1 MSEQTSV
8 TAKDQGHLNLLILL
22 FAGFVLIGIATV
34 IVGPMLPVFIQK
46 WSLDDRQAGFFFTVQ
61 FTSSMVGVGLS
72 SALSAWRGYRPALI
86 LGYMLTG
93 VGLAALNADSHMLA
107 LAATASFGCGYGL
120 VIPGTN
126 LLVAQAGGKRGASL
140 LNLLNFMWGVGAIAC
155 SPLVLLAQN
164 HMRLP
169 VLLASLGITGGLM
182 VLGVIFASFRGDT
195 QGEVAKTSKNGLAD
209 PGLVVTMALATLF
222 FIYVATE
229 TSVGGWAVEF
239 AKRLANRSTGMTTLA
254 QMFFYAGLTSGRAVA
269 PIVLLRVRERRLV
282 LGALTLSVIGTAI
295 LMASGTLKI
304 AILGVFLAGLGCA
317 TIYPI
322 YIAWL
327 SRWYGARAKNV
338 GGVLFALASL
348 GGAAGPWLV
357 GSLSKY
363 SGNLRV
369 GLLVPLVGAI
379 TMICLVL
386 LLRRQTTA

>member
-1 MSEQTSV
+1 MG
-8 TAKDQGHLNLLILL
+8 QGHRNLLILL
-22 FAGFVLIGIATV
+22 FAGFLLIGIATV

-164 HMRLP
+164 PMRLP
-169 VLLASLGITGGLM
+169 VLLAGLGITGGLM
-182 VLGVIFASFRGDT
+182 VVGVMLASFRGDT
-195 QGEVAKTSKNGLAD
+195 HGEVAKTSENGLAD
-209 PGLVVTMALATLF
+209 PGLAVTMALATLF

-239 AKRLANRSTGMTTLA
+239 AKRLANSSTGMTTLA

-269 PIVLLRVRERRLV
+269 PIVLLRVHERRLV
-282 LGALTLSVIGTAI
+282 LGALILSVIGTAI

-357 GSLSKY
+357 GSLSKF

-369 GLLVPLVGAI
+369 GLVVPLAGVI

>member
-182 VLGVIFASFRGDT
+182 VLGVIFASFRGNT
-195 QGEVAKTSKNGLAD
+195 QGEVAKTSENGLAD
-209 PGLVVTMALATLF
+209 PGPVVTMALATLF

>member
-1 MSEQTSV
+1 MG
-8 TAKDQGHLNLLILL
+8 QGHRNLLILL
-22 FAGFVLIGIATV
+22 FAGFLLIGIATV

-195 QGEVAKTSKNGLAD
+195 QGEVAKTSENGLAD
-209 PGLVVTMALATLF
+209 PGLAVTMALATLF

>member
-107 LAATASFGCGYGL
+107 LAATGSFGCGYGL

-182 VLGVIFASFRGDT
+182 VLGVIFASFRGNT
-195 QGEVAKTSKNGLAD
+195 QGEVAKTSENGLAD
-209 PGLVVTMALATLF
+209 PGPVVTMALATLF

>member
-1 MSEQTSV
+1 M
-8 TAKDQGHLNLLILL
+8 AL
-22 FAGFVLIGIATV
+22 
-34 IVGPMLPVFIQK
+34 
-46 WSLDDRQAGFFFTVQ
+46 
-61 FTSSMVGVGLS
+61 GL
-72 SALSAWRGYRPALI
+72 
-86 LGYMLTG
+86 
-93 VGLAALNADSHMLA
+93 MLA
-107 LAATASFGCGYGL
+107 SF
-120 VIPGTN
+120 
-126 LLVAQAGGKRGASL
+126 Q
-140 LNLLNFMWGVGAIAC
+140 
-155 SPLVLLAQN
+155 
-164 HMRLP
+164 
-169 VLLASLGITGGLM
+169 
-182 VLGVIFASFRGDT
+182 GDT
-195 QGEVAKTSKNGLAD
+195 QGEVAKTSGNGPADTGLA
-209 PGLVVTMALATLF
+209 TTIALATLF

-254 QMFFYAGLTSGRAVA
+254 QMFFYAGLTSGRAIA
-269 PIVLLRVRERRLV
+269 PVVLLRLDERRLV
-282 LGALTLSVIGTAI
+282 LGALVLSAAGTAI
-295 LMASGTLKI
+295 LMASSTLKI

-369 GLLVPLVGAI
+369 GLLVPLAGAI

>member
-1 MSEQTSV
+1 
-8 TAKDQGHLNLLILL
+8 
-22 FAGFVLIGIATV
+22 
-34 IVGPMLPVFIQK
+34 MLPVFIQK
-46 WSLDDRQAGFFFTVQ
+46 WALDDRQAGFFFTVQ

-86 LGYMLTG
+86 LGYALTG
-93 VGLAALNADSHMLA
+93 VGLAALNTDSHAFA

-126 LLVAQAGGKRGASL
+126 LLVAQAGGKRSASL
-140 LNLLNFMWGVGAIAC
+140 LNLLNFMWGTGAIAC
-155 SPLVLLAQN
+155 SPLVLLALE

-169 VLLASLGITGGLM
+169 VLLAGLGISGGLM
-182 VLGVIFASFRGDT
+182 VLGLVVASFRGET
-195 QGEVAKTSKNGLAD
+195 HGEVAKTSESGTVEVGLA
-209 PGLVVTMALATLF
+209 VTMALAALF
-222 FIYVATE
+222 FIYVAME

-239 AKRLANRSTGMTTLA
+239 AKRLANKSTGMTTLA
-254 QMFFYAGLTSGRAVA
+254 QMFFYAGLTSGRAIA
-269 PIVLLRVRERRLV
+269 PIVLLRLHERRLV
-282 LGALTLSVIGTAI
+282 LGALALSTVGTAI
-295 LMASGTLKI
+295 LMASNTLNM

-317 TIYPI
+317 SIYPI

-327 SRWYGARAKNV
+327 SRWYGARAKRV

-357 GSLSKY
+357 GAVSKY
-363 SGNLRV
+363 SGNLRM
-369 GLLVPLVGAI
+369 GLLVPLAGAI

>member
-1 MSEQTSV
+1 MG
-8 TAKDQGHLNLLILL
+8 QGHRKLLILL
-22 FAGFVLIGIATV
+22 FVGFLLIGIATV

-155 SPLVLLAQN
+155 SPLVLLAQD

-169 VLLASLGITGGLM
+169 VLLAGLGITGGLM
-182 VLGVIFASFRGDT
+182 VLGVMLASFRSET
-195 QGEVAKTSKNGLAD
+195 HGEVAKTSENGLAD
-209 PGLVVTMALATLF
+209 PGLAVTMALATLF
-222 FIYVATE
+222 FLYVATE

-269 PIVLLRVRERRLV
+269 PIVLLRLHERRLV
-282 LGALTLSVIGTAI
+282 LGALVLSVIGTAV
-295 LMASGTLKI
+295 LMASSTLKI

-327 SRWYGARAKNV
+327 SRWYGGRAKNV

-357 GSLSKY
+357 GSFSKF

-369 GLLVPLVGAI
+369 GLLVPLAGAI

>member
-8 TAKDQGHLNLLILL
+8 AAKDQGHRNLLILL

-46 WSLDDRQAGFFFTVQ
+46 WALDDRQAGFFFTVQ

-86 LGYMLTG
+86 LGYALTG
-93 VGLAALNADSHMLA
+93 VGLAALNTDSHAFA

-126 LLVAQAGGKRGASL
+126 LLVAQAGGKRSASL
-140 LNLLNFMWGVGAIAC
+140 LNLLNFMWGTGAIAC
-155 SPLVLLAQN
+155 SPLVLLALE

-169 VLLASLGITGGLM
+169 VLLAGLGISGGLM
-182 VLGVIFASFRGDT
+182 VLGLVVASFRGET
-195 QGEVAKTSKNGLAD
+195 HGEVAKTSESGTVEVGLA
-209 PGLVVTMALATLF
+209 VTMALAALF
-222 FIYVATE
+222 FIYVAME

-239 AKRLANRSTGMTTLA
+239 AKRLANKSTGMTTLA
-254 QMFFYAGLTSGRAVA
+254 QMFFYSGLTSGRAIA
-269 PIVLLRVRERRLV
+269 PIVLLRLHERRLV
-282 LGALTLSVIGTAI
+282 LGALVLSTVGTAI
-295 LMASGTLKI
+295 LMASNTLNM

-317 TIYPI
+317 SIYPI

-327 SRWYGARAKNV
+327 SRWYGARAKRV

-357 GSLSKY
+357 GAVSKY
-363 SGNLRV
+363 SGNLRM
-369 GLLVPLVGAI
+369 GLLVPLAGAI